1 MLFAIEQ
8 MNELYKR
15 RQMKTQQ
22 KTDREEIDDKQ

>member
-15 RQMKTQQ
+15 RYMKTQQ